1 MKVLT
6 RPRPKAVTGDII
18 SYKYDHEDGEFKLKY
33 KQDKRYKVPTV
44 IYVDRKPEEIKCDG
58 KYKVIELPGNI
69 GYDIEIK
76 TDIGEHEI
84 EIEF

>member
-1 MKVLT
+1 MTVLT
-6 RPRPKAVTGDII
+6 RPRPKAVTGNIV
-18 SYKYDHEDGEFKLKY
+18 SYKYDHDEGEFKLTY
-33 KQDKRYKVPTV
+33 KQDKKYKAPTV
-44 IYVDRKPEEIKCDG
+44 VYVHKMPKEIECDG

-76 TDIGEHEI
+76 TDIGEHKI

>member
-6 RPRPKAVTGDII
+6 RPRPKAVTGEII
-18 SYKYDHEDGEFKLKY
+18 SYKYDHKGGKFKIKY
-33 KQDKRYKVPTV
+33 KQDKKYKVPTV
-44 IYVDRKPEEIKCDG
+44 IYVDRKPEKIECDG

-69 GYDIEIK
+69 GFDIEIK
-76 TDIGEHEI
+76 TDIGTYEI

>member
-18 SYKYDHEDGEFKLKY
+18 AYKYNHDDGKFTLRY
-33 KQDKRYKVPTV
+33 NQDKKYKVPTV
-44 IYVDRKPEEIKCDG
+44 VYVDRKPEEIKCEG

-69 GYDIEIK
+69 GYDIEFK
-76 TDIGEHEI
+76 TDIGENLI